1 MTASRHL
8 AAALPLVV
16 FLGFAAVVANN
27 LYREAQ
33 EGYSPSTLP
42 SALIGENHPPMAL
55 PRLEG
60 GPPAPSED
68 IIKGNVTIVNV
79 FASWC
84 VPCRQEHPFL
94 MRLSSDR
101 RVKVVGIN
109 YRDDPKD
116 ASAFLNSEGN
126 PYAAVGTDRSGRQSI
141 EWGVYG
147 VPETFVLDRTGRIA
161 FKHVGPLDEKAITR
175 ELQPLIEQLSGSA
188 NL

>member
-1 MTASRHL
+1 
-8 AAALPLVV
+8 
-16 FLGFAAVVANN
+16 
-27 LYREAQ
+27 
-33 EGYSPSTLP
+33 
-42 SALIGENHPPMAL
+42 
-55 PRLEG
+55 
-60 GPPAPSED
+60 
-68 IIKGNVTIVNV
+68 
-79 FASWC
+79 
-84 VPCRQEHPFL
+84 

-109 YRDDPKD
+109 YKDDPKD